1 MPTTTPASDAFLARR
16 ARYAM
21 LTTLRRDGR
30 PTTVPV
36 WYEWDGQVVS
46 MFCGATST
54 KLIRLERDPRV
65 TVLISNEVDEPED
78 WVAFDGDARIHD
90 SGGLDLAERLAAHYW
105 DLSDPDRAAALDQWR
120 EAGDSSFRLI
130 VVEPTAV
137 RAYS

>member
-1 MPTTTPASDAFLARR
+1 
-16 ARYAM
+16 M

-36 WYEWDGQVVS
+36 WYDWDGRVVS

-54 KLIRLERDPRV
+54 KLARLARDPRV

-78 WVAFDGDARIHD
+78 WVAFDGDARIVD
-90 SGGLDLAERLAAHYW
+90 RGGLDLAERLADRYW
-105 DLSDPDRAAALDQWR
+105 DLADPDRSAALDQWR
-120 EAGDSSFRLI
+120 EAGDGAFRLI
-130 VVEPTAV
+130 RVEPTAV